1 MPVKGLWCNATNITI
16 VTKKI
21 DRQKNQTITPETR
34 FFGADIGRKNIVV
47 MTEIVPEDRKSKQ
60 DPKRQESKAKP
71 KKRKRKRKRQGKR
84 KQQDLHSKDN
94 HEKSK
99 SKKQKSQHPQE
110 KQPDPKDPKRQF
122 WTFNGAEIRRAKKT
136 PKHMQ
141 HRILQ
146 KLYSGKAKEFLK
158 TFKIESGKICIV
170 FGEYLSFFFCFI
182 SFLVITILVFSKSL
196 GDWHGSL
203 EPIEKFKKALTCFS
217 KIECLFH
224 TISEYGTTK
233 SVSTIFFIFFELKY

>member
-60 DPKRQESKAKP
+60 DQESKAKP

-99 SKKQKSQHPQE
+99 SKKQKSQHPLS
-110 KQPDPKDPKRQF
+110 
-122 WTFNGAEIRRAKKT
+122 KT
-136 PKHMQ
+136 Q
-141 HRILQ
+141 Q
-146 KLYSGKAKEFLK
+146 K
-158 TFKIESGKICIV
+158 
-170 FGEYLSFFFCFI
+170 
-182 SFLVITILVFSKSL
+182 
-196 GDWHGSL
+196 
-203 EPIEKFKKALTCFS
+203 
-217 KIECLFH
+217 
-224 TISEYGTTK
+224 
-233 SVSTIFFIFFELKY
+233 